1 MASRAVV
8 FRPINADDVSCT
20 PFEANTT
27 FVTTNTS
34 WEANNYTVRH
44 GIHNV
49 QTTPISASNLSAD
62 NIKNSDGTHQ
72 TPTWKAIDHM
82 FYRPETKHQPMFTFE
97 HYNPRYT
104 EKNLFY
110 SCSVIAIPYVYHGE
124 KIKAKSVR
132 IQNTGSLVYDK
143 FDLYDDK
150 YGNLRDATIDSQSFA
165 PKKNLV
171 AYWGFNDE
179 FRHFELNFGKIGSG
193 AVSGDVD
200 KALFKSEVNRKNSLS
215 TKAYNVEYR
224 RGIPTTGTHITGS
237 GISARWNS
245 GSSAYVITEN
255 HPKFNFRNDEEFA
268 ISFWCNIPAHQ
279 PYSSSKVTA
288 QHLISKRGV
297 EKEIIRVGK
306 YRRTTKLTD
315 KQVLRNRFP
324 YDICVTNHS
333 HPKYDAGKLLLRRSD
348 GTSILEVTSS
358 MFITAS
364 SDLPDNQNWHHIV
377 CQKSGSDFGFW
388 IDGVKDNSL
397 HDRFHEDTNVNIMNP
412 SHLVFGARDSSG
424 NTNTTL
430 SGSLD
435 EIRIYDT
442 YLESSAIES
451 LANNHYFSS
460 SAYQTSVAGNVF
472 YRTGQVVISS
482 PLPKYHYALQNVW
495 RLEHKSS
502 RTIYENEV
510 LCKVPASECNV
521 SMNPTLRKLKSE
533 LIMPQFTGSGFKPYI
548 TTVGLFDD
556 NAQLLAVAKLA
567 RPIQKREDIDMNF
580 LIRWDY

>member
-8 FRPINADDVSCT
+8 FRPINADDVSNT

-27 FVTTNTS
+27 FKTNNSS
-34 WEANNYTVRH
+34 WQANYYTVRH

-62 NIKNSDGTHQ
+62 NIKNSDGTYQ
-72 TPTWKAIDHM
+72 TPTWKALNHM
-82 FYRPETKHQPMFTFE
+82 FYRPENKHQPMNTFE

-110 SCSVIAIPYVYHGE
+110 SCSVIAIPYVQHGE
-124 KIKAKSVR
+124 NIKRRSVKLS
-132 IQNTGSLVYDK
+132 NTGSLTYDK

-150 YGNLRDATIDSQSFA
+150 YGNLRDPKIDSASFA

-200 KALFKSEVNRKNSLS
+200 KALFPQLVNEKNAIFS
-215 TKAYNVEYR
+215 KAYNVEYR
-224 RGIPTTGTHITGS
+224 RGIPTTGTYITGS

-245 GSSAYVITEN
+245 GSAAYVLTPN
-255 HPKFNFRNDEEFA
+255 NPKFNFRNDEEFS

-279 PYSSSKVTA
+279 AFSSSKITT
-288 QHLISKRGV
+288 QNIISKRGV
-297 EKEIIRVGK
+297 ETEIIRTSRYK
-306 YRRTTKLTD
+306 RTTKLTD
-315 KQVLRNRFP
+315 TQNLRNRFP
-324 YDICVTNHS
+324 YDITITNHS
-333 HPKYDAGKLLLRRSD
+333 HPRYDAGKLLLRRSD
-348 GTSILEVTSS
+348 GSSTLEVTSS
-358 MFITAS
+358 TFITAS
-364 SDLPDNQNWHHIV
+364 SAVADNQNWHHIV
-377 CQKSGSDFGFW
+377 CQKSGSDLGIW
-388 IDGVKDNSL
+388 IDGVKDNSVT
-397 HDRFHEDTNVNIMNP
+397 DRYHADTNVSVMNP
-412 SHLVFGARDSSG
+412 SHLVFGALDSSG

-442 YLESSAIES
+442 YLESGSIES
-451 LANNHYFSS
+451 LANNHYYSS

-472 YRTGQVVISS
+472 YRTGQVVVSS
-482 PLPKYHYALQNVW
+482 PLPKYYYALQNVW
-495 RLEHKSS
+495 SLEHKSS

-510 LCKVPASECNV
+510 LCKVPASDCNV

-548 TTVGLFDD
+548 TTVGLYDD
-556 NAQLLAVAKLA
+556 RARLLAVAKLA